1 MFDNR
6 FNPTQHDEL
15 LQDNNDLREEN
26 IELKN
31 EIKDLE
37 QDFENVLERLSKA
50 NRILIQFHKNGATE
64 ELQAELKEV
73 LTNHPY

>member
-15 LQDNNDLREEN
+15 FQENNELREEN
-26 IELKN
+26 IELTN
-31 EIKDLE
+31 ELKDLE
-37 QDFENVLERLSKA
+37 DDFENVLERLNKA
-50 NRILIQFHKNGATE
+50 NRILIQFHKNGVTKE
-64 ELQAELKEV
+64 SQAELKEV

>member
-6 FNPTQHDEL
+6 FNPTQSDEL
-15 LQDNNDLREEN
+15 LQEVNELREEN
-26 IELKN
+26 VELKN
-31 EIKDLE
+31 ELKDLE
-37 QDFENVLERLSKA
+37 QDFENVLERLNKA

-64 ELQAELKEV
+64 ESQAELKEV

>member
-15 LQDNNDLREEN
+15 LQENNELREEN
-26 IELKN
+26 VELKN

-37 QDFENVLERLSKA
+37 EDFENVLERLNKA
-50 NRILIQFHKNGATE
+50 NRILIQFHKHGATE
-64 ELQAELKEV
+64 ETQAELKEV